1 MGHRHHL
8 AQAAVLV
15 GLLAATSACASSGVY
30 RSPTP
35 APRVDA
41 RAYRNG
47 YDAGRIEGANDARR
61 GRRFEID
68 RNRVYRSADRGYD
81 GYGNRA
87 YYQQTFRDG
96 YAAGYN
102 DGYRRNDRQSTRR
115 GYPGYGSGSGSVYRS
130 PAADNGYRDGYEQ
143 GRDDRRDGDR
153 YDPIR
158 AKRYREGDHD
168 YNSRYGSRDDYRQ
181 EYRRAFQDGYRR
193 GYDDARS

>member
-1 MGHRHHL
+1 MGHRQHL
-8 AQAAVLV
+8 AQVVMLV
-15 GLLAATSACASSGVY
+15 GLLATTSACASSGGY

-35 APRVDA
+35 ASRVDA

-47 YDAGRIEGANDARR
+47 YDAGSIDGANDARR

-68 RNRVYRSADRGYD
+68 RNRVYRAADRGYD
-81 GYGNRA
+81 GYENRG
-87 YYQQTFRDG
+87 YYQETFRDG

-102 DGYRRNDRQSTRR
+102 DGYRRNDQRSDRR
-115 GYPGYGSGSGSVYRS
+115 GYPAYGSGGVYRS
-130 PAADNGYRDGYEQ
+130 PAGDNGYRDGYAQ

-158 AKRYREGDHD
+158 ASRYREGDHN

-193 GYDDARS
+193 GYDEGRS